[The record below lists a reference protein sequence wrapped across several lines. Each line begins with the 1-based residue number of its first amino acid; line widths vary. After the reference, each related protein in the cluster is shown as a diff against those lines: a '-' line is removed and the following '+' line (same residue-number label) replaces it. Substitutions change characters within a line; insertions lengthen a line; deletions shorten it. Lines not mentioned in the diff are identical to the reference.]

1 MTRRII
7 MLSLAILVV
16 AGIAAA
22 GDKPWFD
29 MDCSM
34 CKNLYGVEGLME
46 NMSWEQLDISNG
58 VLSVT
63 LVEEDYLPAYRKAH
77 MGMQE
82 TGMKLQKGEMLPV
95 CGSCTAFGACMTK
108 GVNQEYV
115 ETMHGDVWIV
125 TSDNDEVVAEL
136 KAWAKRNREEMAK
149 MKPEKG

>member
-1 MTRRII
+1 MTRRI
-7 MLSLAILVV
+7 MLLSLAILVV

-22 GDKPWFD
+22 EDKPWFD
-29 MDCSM
+29 MNCSM
-34 CKNLYGVEGLME
+34 CTNLYSVEGLME

-63 LVEEDYLPAYRKAH
+63 MVKKDYLPAYRKAH

-95 CGSCTAFGACMTK
+95 CGSCTALAACMMK

-115 ETMHGDVWIV
+115 ETKHGDVWIV
-125 TSDNDEVVAEL
+125 TADNDELVAEL
-136 KAWAKRNREEMAK
+136 QAWATRNREELAK